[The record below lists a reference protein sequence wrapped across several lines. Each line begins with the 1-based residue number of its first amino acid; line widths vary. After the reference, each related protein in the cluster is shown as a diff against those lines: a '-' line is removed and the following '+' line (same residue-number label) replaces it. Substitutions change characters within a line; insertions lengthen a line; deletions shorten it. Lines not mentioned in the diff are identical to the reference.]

1 MKKLFLTAFGC
12 LLILPFSSCT
22 HRLTDFTVISTKNY
36 PIEDNRNLK
45 VENTRVKGK
54 DLKHT
59 ILFVPLGVP
68 NLKEALDKAIEGT
81 PGCVGLANGVVKSSG
96 WNVILYGQS
105 SYIVEGNPIVLHEGE
120 SNLTQQQVN
129 SLRNQTQTQ
138 GQQSQGSVMFY
149 HQVSGTETLASIAQ
163 QYNVTI
169 ADIIKWNK
177 LSSSKVKVGDK
188 LLIYL

>member
-1 MKKLFLTAFGC
+1 MKKLLLAALGC

-36 PIEDNRNLK
+36 PIEENRNLK

-59 ILFVPLGVP
+59 VLFIPLGVP
-68 NLKEALDKAIEGT
+68 NLKEALDKAIEKT

-96 WNVILYGQS
+96 WSVLLYGQS
-105 SYIVEGNPIVLHEGE
+105 SYIVEGNPIVLQDGE

-129 SLRNQTQTQ
+129 SLRNQS
-138 GQQSQGSVMFY
+138 QSQGGQSQSSVMFY
-149 HQVSGTETLASIAQ
+149 HQVSGSDTLSSIAQ
-163 QYNVTI
+163 QYNVSV

-177 LSSSKVKVGDK
+177 LSSSSVKAGDK